1 MPVEGCFEFFMKQTP
16 RENYGI
22 ARIELFSVGTV
33 GWQVRMQRRGKKVSR
48 FFSDGAHGGA
58 AAALQSAREWR
69 DAQLR
74 DWQQSERPRTCEVSA
89 RNASG
94 VVGVSRVVVRAS
106 NGATYFFWQATWCPA
121 PGQRQSVKFSIKKHG
136 DQTAYQL
143 AIEARKMGVEGT

>member
-1 MPVEGCFEFFMKQTP
+1 MPVKGYPDFFMKQSP

-22 ARIELFSVGTV
+22 ARIELISVGTI
-33 GWQVRMQRRGKKVSR
+33 GWQVRMQRRGEKVSR
-48 FFSDGAHGGA
+48 FFSDGAYGGA
-58 AAALQSAREWR
+58 AESLQAAREWR

-74 DWQQSERPRTCEVSA
+74 DWQQSERPRTCEVSP

-106 NGATYFFWQATWCPA
+106 TGATYLFWQATWCPA

-143 AIEARKMGVEGT
+143 AIEARKMGVDGR